1 LYVPAGSVTPV
12 PQLSPPATGG
22 GRLAGFEPLT
32 CPNVGSRERSMKY
45 GPAACAIDV
54 SSYKKYP
61 LTCAQALPGRGVTT
75 LALAAQTM
83 TALAVGSCSW

>member
-1 LYVPAGSVTPV
+1 
-12 PQLSPPATGG
+12 
-22 GRLAGFEPLT
+22 
-32 CPNVGSRERSMKY
+32 MKY